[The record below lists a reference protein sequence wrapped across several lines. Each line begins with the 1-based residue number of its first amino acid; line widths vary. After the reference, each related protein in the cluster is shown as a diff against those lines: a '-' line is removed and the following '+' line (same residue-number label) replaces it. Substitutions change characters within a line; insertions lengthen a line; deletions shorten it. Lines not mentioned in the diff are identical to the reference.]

1 MKTQRLLVTLT
12 AVNVVLLLFLVAQM
26 RPVEANTDSS
36 VLRGRGLEIVDGQG
50 RVRASIKI
58 HPADPNVRMPDGS
71 RGISE
76 TVVLRLID
84 QNGRPG
90 VKIAGAA
97 DGAGM
102 SLVGDTQTYAVLS
115 AKGSDT
121 TLQLKTSDG
130 RELLVKATE
139 AAKR

>member
-1 MKTQRLLVTLT
+1 MHVGIHGEIRDLQ
-12 AVNVVLLLFLVAQM
+12 VVVKSQ
-26 RPVEANTDSS
+26 PGT
-36 VLRGRGLEIVDGQG
+36 
-50 RVRASIKI
+50 
-58 HPADPNVRMPDGS
+58 
-71 RGISE
+71 RGIAE

-84 QNGRPG
+84 ANGRPG

-102 SLVGDTQTYAVLS
+102 SLVGDTHTWAVLS
-115 AKGSDT
+115 AKGTDA

-130 RELLVKATE
+130 REVLLKATE